1 MPIKR
6 THSHI
11 RTCTYQIQPHSH
23 TKHRYQTYMSTCG
36 LQALQAHG
44 VTEVIRH
51 SIISDISPRAPSAEQ
66 WVTDRLL
73 IHQHHACCPPP
84 KVASVSQYHC
94 CLIDCLA
101 TYDSQ
106 NVNFLDTPPWMPPT
120 AQGCKHIVT
129 RFSVCSTHLDLFF
142 LFLIFGKAMSTSKCF
157 PKIESGGGCWLQRNW
172 VPGVL

>member
-1 MPIKR
+1 MWH
-6 THSHI
+6 T
-11 RTCTYQIQPHSH
+11 RTCTYQIQTHSH
-23 TKHRYQTYMSTCG
+23 TKHRHHTYMSTCC
-36 LQALQAHG
+36 LQALRAHG
-44 VTEVIRH
+44 VAEVIRH
-51 SIISDISPRAPSAEQ
+51 SIISDTSPPAHRMSSEWRAGY
-66 WVTDRLL
+66 WL
-73 IHQHHACCPPP
+73 IHHACCPPP